1 MQKLPQIKFLGEV
14 SPVHKHIYVS
24 YTYRKYKIYYTSLS
38 GNLQLLLL
46 TSIHYHW
53 LAIVE
58 FGMCHSFPMAE
69 FDVKCINCHQ
79 ISIQTAGAN

>member
-14 SPVHKHIYVS
+14 SPVLKHIYVS
-24 YTYRKYKIYYTSLS
+24 YTYRKYKIYYTPLS
-38 GNLQLLLL
+38 GNLQLLSP

-53 LAIVE
+53 LPIVE

-69 FDVKCINCHQ
+69 YDVRCINMP
-79 ISIQTAGAN
+79 SN

>member
-14 SPVHKHIYVS
+14 SLVLKHIYVS

-58 FGMCHSFPMAE
+58 FGMCHS
-69 FDVKCINCHQ
+69 KCINCHQ